1 MSYKYKSES
10 ISFLDDTIKVRNLC
24 VYNDLYYF
32 ESDAEIEQAEIVPDE
47 EFAEAVGSVVHVESF
62 EPVEPQPTQLDRI
75 ESMVAKSQ
83 EEIAQEA
90 RDAYTLELIEGGII
104 A

>member
-1 MSYKYKSES
+1 MKYKSKNLD
-10 ISFLDDTIKVRNLC
+10 FLSKDMKMSNLC
-24 VYNDLYYF
+24 YYNEYYYF
-32 ESDAEIEQAEIVPDE
+32 ECDSEIAEAEIVSDE
-47 EFAEAVGSVVHVESF
+47 EFAEAVASVVVA
-62 EPVEPQPTQLDRI
+62 EPIVSQPTQLDRI

-90 RDAYTLELIEGGII
+90 RDAYTLELIEGGVI